1 MNPTLL
7 RLLICLVVSVSPLAS
22 QTPSATVLSSKDS
35 GLVRVQFLIL
45 DGHEHPATT
54 APTNITI
61 LDKKQPTKSVA
72 SLHVGSEV
80 PLRLGLLLDTS
91 TSATNSSPFEEAIGK
106 SVQFVKMALIN
117 PQDKA
122 FVLKFS
128 KSAQA
133 TEFMDRE
140 QFLSFKLDVAPGDGT
155 ALYDSII
162 LACSERMHN
171 IRPSEAVHLV
181 LIVISDGEDN
191 RSHVSRVRTI
201 AAAQQAGV
209 VIFTISGDQSG
220 ARSAR
225 PPCSEKELADA
236 TGGESFAASR
246 SELSEVFRRIQL
258 EIANTYVA
266 IYAPADDK
274 RDNRFR
280 PVEVKISD
288 KKLRAR
294 APRGYFSE
302 AMP

>member
-1 MNPTLL
+1 MNLTLL

-191 RSHVSRVRTI
+191 RSHVSLVRTI

-220 ARSAR
+220 ARSR
-225 PPCSEKELADA
+225 GHRVLKELADA

>member
-1 MNPTLL
+1 MNLTFL
-7 RLLICLVVSVSPLAS
+7 RLLLCLVVSVSPLAA
-22 QTPSATVLSSKDS
+22 QAPSSTMLSSKDS
-35 GLVRVQFLIL
+35 GLVRLQFLLL
-45 DGHEHPATT
+45 DAHEHPATT
-54 APTNITI
+54 APANITI
-61 LDKKQPTKSVA
+61 IDKKQPTKSVA
-72 SLHVGSEV
+72 SLQVGSEV

-91 TSATNSSPFEEAIGK
+91 TSTTNSNPFEEAIGK
-106 SVQFVKMALIN
+106 SVQFVKTALIN

-140 QFLSFKLDVAPGDGT
+140 QFLSFKLDIAPGDGT

-162 LACSERMHN
+162 LACSERMQN
-171 IRPSEAVHLV
+171 IRSSEAARLV

-191 RSHVSRVRTI
+191 RSHFTLVRTI

-209 VIFTISGDQSG
+209 VIFTISDDQSG
-220 ARSAR
+220 ARLR
-225 PPCSEKELADA
+225 GRRVLKELADA

-246 SELSEVFRRIQL
+246 SELSEVFRRIQQ

-266 IYAPADDK
+266 IYTPADDK

-280 PVEVKISD
+280 PVDVKISD
-288 KKLRAR
+288 RKLRAR
-294 APRGYFSE
+294 APKGYFSE